1 METSFVDYEQL
12 SRDYRRVEDAIVYLE
27 KHYREQPSLE
37 ETAGSVHLSE
47 YHFQRLF
54 TRWVG
59 ISPKRFLQY
68 LTKEHAKELLEESE
82 SVLDTAYAT
91 GLSGPGRLHDLFVTC
106 EAVTPGDYKNRGE
119 DLEISYGFHP
129 SPFGECLLALTD
141 KGICSLIFVE
151 EEDRKEALAE
161 LKKRWAKARL
171 REDPE
176 RTAPVVEQIF
186 RRLDGGES
194 EPLSLYLEG
203 TNFQIKVWEALLR
216 IPSGRVVSYEDLAV
230 SVGMPKAARA
240 VSNAVARN
248 PLPVIIPCHR
258 VIRKMGDFG
267 GYRWGTARKKALL
280 GWEAVQSQRRME
292 AAGVT

>member
-1 METSFVDYEQL
+1 MEMSTVDYEQS

-27 KHYREQPSLE
+27 EHYREQPGLE
-37 ETAGSVHLSE
+37 EIAGSVHLSE

-68 LTKEHAKELLEESE
+68 LTKEHAKQLLEESE

-91 GLSGPGRLHDLFVTC
+91 GLSGPSRLHDLFVTC

-119 DLEISYGFHP
+119 DVEIFYGFHP

-141 KGICSLIFVE
+141 KGICDLIFVE
-151 EEDRKEALAE
+151 EGGREKALAQ
-161 LKKRWAKARL
+161 LQKRWARAHL
-171 REDPE
+171 QEDPE
-176 RTAPVVEQIF
+176 RTAPVVDRIF
-186 RRLDGGES
+186 RRLEGDES
-194 EPLSLYLEG
+194 APISLYLEG

-216 IPSGRVVSYEDLAV
+216 IPSGTVICYEDLAV
-230 SVGMPKAARA
+230 SIGMPGAARA
-240 VSNAVARN
+240 VGNAVARN
-248 PLPVIIPCHR
+248 PLPVVIPCHR

-267 GYRWGTARKKALL
+267 GYRYGTARKKALL
-280 GWEAVQSQRRME
+280 GWEAVQSRRRVE
-292 AAGVT
+292 AAGLT